1 MSRRA
6 YAAARGVDEAAI
18 RKAIRS
24 GRIVPNAAGLIDP
37 DQADANWWRYS
48 QRNPQTYATA
58 DSSIAWRRPGAAW
71 LAGVNPRGAIAPAQS
86 ACQNA
91 EPVLY
96 SRRRG
101 FGAALERDRSGAAGR
116 PRGRGVTTIIPASAT
131 PNLLPT
137 GSTLR

>member
-71 LAGVNPRGAIAPAQS
+71 LAGSIREALSPQLRAPARMPSQFSTPDGEALVRRWS
-86 ACQNA
+86 ATA
-91 EPVLY
+91 
-96 SRRRG
+96 
-101 FGAALERDRSGAAGR
+101 AALLADPEAE
-116 PRGRGVTTIIPASAT
+116 V
-131 PNLLPT
+131 
-137 GSTLR
+137 